1 MYFDSDQFW
10 RNKSS
15 RSCEG
20 FNRDRGPPRHAR
32 GVIDFSSCWSYFIV
46 YVMFVA
52 KKTVVK
58 GEEYLRQF
66 VANSFRH
73 MLARSYG
80 NRTWYV

>member
-32 GVIDFSSCWSYFIV
+32 GVIVLELFYRLR
-46 YVMFVA
+46 YVCCE
-52 KKTVVK
+52 K
-58 GEEYLRQF
+58 
-66 VANSFRH
+66 
-73 MLARSYG
+73 
-80 NRTWYV
+80 NRC

>member
-1 MYFDSDQFW
+1 MIATNFGAI
-10 RNKSS
+10 S
-15 RSCEG
+15 RLEVAKVSIVIG
-20 FNRDRGPPRHAR
+20 DLPVTHA
-32 GVIDFSSCWSYFIV
+32 VSSCWSYFIV